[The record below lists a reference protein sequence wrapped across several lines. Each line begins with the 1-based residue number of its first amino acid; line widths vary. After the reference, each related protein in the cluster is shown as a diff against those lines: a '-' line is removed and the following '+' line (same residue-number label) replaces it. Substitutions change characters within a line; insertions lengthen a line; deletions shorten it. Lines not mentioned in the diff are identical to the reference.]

1 MKIIYFIYLQKGK
14 YILLLL
20 ALLTNL
26 WAASYCRMSLPK
38 AWGEDGEQ
46 SWDLL
51 LNFQFDKRD

>member
-1 MKIIYFIYLQKGK
+1 MKIIYFIYLLKGK

-38 AWGEDGEQ
+38 ACGEDGEQ